1 MVVYASSVQNAQG
14 LVYLPADNVLRR
26 MEAVRRNGAFALA
39 GDPLTGKASSTIR
52 LYSQSTK

>member
-1 MVVYASSVQNAQG
+1 MVC
-14 LVYLPADNVLRR
+14 LPADNVLRR

-39 GDPLTGKASSTIR
+39 GDPLAGKASSSIR